1 MNANRTNLIL
11 PPLED
16 GVVVEGGDS
25 VAVVEPGADLHVH
38 HLSHVVWV
46 THSRRILDG
55 QIGKYR
61 DRKILTDSREYGI
74 FSKV

>member
-38 HLSHVVWV
+38 HLSHVVRV
-46 THSRRILDG
+46 THTRCILHS
-55 QIGKYR
+55 QIYNTIIVRFLLNGNWNH
-61 DRKILTDSREYGI
+61 
-74 FSKV
+74 